1 MGMFDDVRCEAPLPD
16 CFTGVNF
23 QTKDFACE
31 MDKYTITKGGRL
43 VRRYVADY
51 EPTPESEWEYVG
63 ATDPL
68 HQIWHMHSKRKA
80 LYAERD
86 TDFHGWLNFYTS
98 EGRGNTELPYK
109 WYEYRAKFT
118 DGNLVEIQRVE
129 TDET

>member
-1 MGMFDDVRCEAPLPD
+1 MGMFDDVRCEIPLPD
-16 CFTGVNF
+16 SFAGVNF

-43 VRRYVADY
+43 VRRY
-51 EPTPESEWEYVG
+51 
-63 ATDPL
+63 TDPL

-80 LYAERD
+80 IYAERD
-86 TDFHGWLNFYTS
+86 TDFHGWLKFYTS
-98 EGRGNTELPYK
+98 EGGGNTDLPYK